1 MLLHDALHRNQADA
15 GTFKVLRAMQALKD
29 SEQFVDIIHVEADA
43 VVPNHEHQ
51 LSSIFFVADFDDGDT
66 GRGIGPEAKTLIF
79 ERL

>member
-1 MLLHDALHRNQADA
+1 MLLHDALHSNQADA

-51 LSSIFFVADFDDGDT
+51 LSSISLWLTSMTVTPAAASLPKP
-66 GRGIGPEAKTLIF
+66 RP
-79 ERL
+79 